1 MTTAEIIN
9 EIYENGGE
17 AQAEEVLK
25 ILMEQMIELKN
36 TYLDKSRERGAS
48 LRAIHKINKGKNE
61 AIDALSEV

>member
-1 MTTAEIIN
+1 MTTTEIIN
-9 EIYENGGE
+9 EIYKNGGE

-36 TYLDKSRERGAS
+36 DYCNKYLERGAS